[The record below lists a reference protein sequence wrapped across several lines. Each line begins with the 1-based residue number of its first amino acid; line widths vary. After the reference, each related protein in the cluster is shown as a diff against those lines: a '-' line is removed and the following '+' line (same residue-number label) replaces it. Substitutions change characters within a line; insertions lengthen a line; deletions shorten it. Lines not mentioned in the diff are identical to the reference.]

1 MPNGNDNIKRY
12 RDMVFLVIFG
22 ALMLILGGFY
32 LANSWQQ
39 YREWK
44 GGTIIVAL
52 SLAAVIYGTINL
64 PYFHRSQQRS
74 SEQASSSSQVMRA
87 GQGSSSFSNKLGSI
101 NQQNNQAD
109 TETKE
114 MAVLR
119 QLQKGYAKLGMVSFD
134 EDSKTFNIK
143 PTDDNT
149 VKALQALVQDPS
161 QAGQM
166 GWSNLTKSIKSNSKQ
181 VDNVLTDQYS
191 MSIVNPD
198 NTKQALYTAKNGKTT
213 YDIANQDN

>member
-1 MPNGNDNIKRY
+1 MI
-12 RDMVFLVIFG
+12 FLVIFG

-44 GGTIIVAL
+44 GGTIIVVL

-64 PYFHRSQQRS
+64 PYFHRNQHQASD
-74 SEQASSSSQVMRA
+74 QASSSSRVVQA
-87 GQGSSSFSNKLGSI
+87 GQGSSAFSNKFGSI
-101 NQQNNQAD
+101 NQQSNQAD

-114 MAVLR
+114 MSVLR
-119 QLQKGYAKLGMVSFD
+119 QLQKGYAKLGTVSFD
-134 EDSKTFNIK
+134 EDSKTFKIK

-161 QAGQM
+161 QAEQM
-166 GWSNLTKSIKSNSKQ
+166 GWPNLTKSIKSNSRQ
-181 VDNVLTDQYS
+181 IDNVLTDEYS
-191 MSIVNPD
+191 LSIVNPD

-213 YDIANQDN
+213 HDIANQDN

>member
-1 MPNGNDNIKRY
+1 MI
-12 RDMVFLVIFG
+12 FLVIFG
-22 ALMLILGGFY
+22 ALMLILGVFY

-44 GGTIIVAL
+44 GGTIIVVL

-74 SEQASSSSQVMRA
+74 SEQASSSSRVMRA

-119 QLQKGYAKLGMVSFD
+119 QLQKGYAKLGTVSFD

-143 PTDDNT
+143 PNDDNT

-161 QAGQM
+161 QAEQM

>member
-1 MPNGNDNIKRY
+1 MI
-12 RDMVFLVIFG
+12 FLVIFG

-39 YREWK
+39 YHEWK
-44 GGTIIVAL
+44 GGTIIVVL
-52 SLAAVIYGTINL
+52 SLIAVIYGTINL
-64 PYFHRSQQRS
+64 PYFHHNQRQT
-74 SEQASSSSQVMRA
+74 SEQASSSSQVVQQS
-87 GQGSSSFSNKLGSI
+87 GQNNSSFSNKLGSI
-101 NQQNNQAD
+101 NAQNNQGNQAD
-109 TETKE
+109 RE

-119 QLQKGYAKLGMVSFD
+119 QLQKGYAKLGTVSFD
-134 EDSKTFNIK
+134 EASKTYRIK

-161 QAGQM
+161 QAEQI
-166 GWSNLTKSIKSNSKQ
+166 GWPNLTKSIKQNSRE
-181 VDNVLTDQYS
+181 VDKVLTDEYS
-191 MSIVNPD
+191 LSIVNPD

>member
-1 MPNGNDNIKRY
+1 MI
-12 RDMVFLVIFG
+12 FLVIFG

-44 GGTIIVAL
+44 GGTIIVVL

-64 PYFHRSQQRS
+64 PYFHRNQHQA
-74 SEQASSSSQVMRA
+74 SEQASSSSRVVQA
-87 GQGSSSFSNKLGSI
+87 GQGSSTFSNKFGSI
-101 NQQNNQAD
+101 NQQSNQAD

-114 MAVLR
+114 MSVLR
-119 QLQKGYAKLGMVSFD
+119 QLQKGYAKLGTVSFD
-134 EDSKTFNIK
+134 EDSKTFKIK

-161 QAGQM
+161 QAEQM
-166 GWSNLTKSIKSNSKQ
+166 GWPNLTKSIKSNSRQ
-181 VDNVLTDQYS
+181 IDNVLTDEYS
-191 MSIVNPD
+191 LSIVNPD
-198 NTKQALYTAKNGKTT
+198 NTEQALYTAKNGKTT
-213 YDIANQDN
+213 HDIANQDN